1 MYSRKRF
8 PYYTLYKQYQ
18 GTALL
23 LQVAILI
30 LSIVALYFGAEL
42 ALEGA
47 EKIGI
52 FFGLSPLVIG
62 LILIGFGTSLPE
74 FFVSQIACWNGE
86 PGIALGNIIGS
97 NIANLFLIM
106 GISGVIAPLYILQDD
121 IKRQLFIHLALTIL
135 LTGIVFYLG
144 VTPLTTLILF
154 LFFSFFLWDIFNE
167 MKKKRRLRQVDEDDA
182 EEIEKLELFVFG
194 KMIVGFVLLFF
205 GGEYLVSSGSTLGKM
220 WGVPAYVISAVFVAF
235 GTSFPEL
242 VTALIAA
249 VKGKNTDL
257 ITGNIIGS
265 NIFNVAFVMG
275 SIGFYEVKISQS
287 FMIEMLALGFAS
299 LFLLFLV
306 FFKKNFGRAGGL
318 TFLSGYGYVV
328 YYWVT
333 H

>member
-1 MYSRKRF
+1 M
-8 PYYTLYKQYQ
+8 
-18 GTALL
+18 
-23 LQVAILI
+23 ILI
-30 LSIVALYFGAEL
+30 LSIVALYFGAEF

-62 LILIGFGTSLPE
+62 LLLIGFGTSLPE

-86 PGIALGNIIGS
+86 PGMALGNIIGS

-106 GISGVIAPLYILQDD
+106 GISGTIAPLFILQDD
-121 IKRQLFIHLALTIL
+121 IKRQIVIHIALTVIL
-135 LTGIVFYLG
+135 AGIVFYLG
-144 VTPLTTLILF
+144 VTPVTTVILF

-167 MKKKRRLRQVDEDDA
+167 MKKKRKLRQIDEDD
-182 EEIEKLELFVFG
+182 EEEVEKLQLAVFG
-194 KMIVGFVLLFF
+194 KMVVGFVLLYF
-205 GGEYLVSSGSTLGKM
+205 GGEYLVSSGSTLGKL

-242 VTALIAA
+242 VTALIACI
-249 VKGKNTDL
+249 KGKNTDL

-275 SIGFYEVKISQS
+275 SIGFYDINVKQN
-287 FMIEMLALGFAS
+287 FMIEMIALGFAS

-306 FFKKNFGRAGGL
+306 LIKKNFGRVGGL

>member
-1 MYSRKRF
+1 M
-8 PYYTLYKQYQ
+8 
-18 GTALL
+18 L
-23 LQVAILI
+23 LQVAILV

-62 LILIGFGTSLPE
+62 LLLIGFGTSLPE
-74 FFVSQIACWNGE
+74 FFVSQIACLNGE
-86 PGIALGNIIGS
+86 PGMALGNIIGS

-106 GISGVIAPLYILQDD
+106 GLSGVIAPLYILQED
-121 IKRQLFIHLALTIL
+121 IKRQVVIHIILTAIL
-135 LTGIVFYLG
+135 GGIVFYLG
-144 VTPLTTLILF
+144 VRPITTVILF

-167 MKKKRRLRQVDEDDA
+167 MKKKRRLRQIDKDDEDDT
-182 EEIEKLELFVFG
+182 EDVEKLELFVFG
-194 KMIVGFVLLFF
+194 KMVVGFVLLYF
-205 GGEYLVSSGSTLGKM
+205 GGEYLVSSGSTLGKL

-242 VTALIAA
+242 VTALIAC
-249 VKGKNTDL
+249 VKKKNTDL

-275 SIGFYEVKISQS
+275 SIGFYDINVKQN
-287 FMIEMLALGFAS
+287 FMIEMIALGFAS

-306 FFKKNFGRAGGL
+306 LIKKNFGRFGGI